1 MSVFTESWD
10 TTENK
15 VSPVAGG
22 ALCDPVDKSGSMGWP
37 RRKDAMKSWSLF
49 LLFLKKYQLTY
60 GWVNK
65 DSGAGAQDDTIL
77 NIIHTEH
84 GYVQY
89 IYIYTHFY
97 YTWPMCYFS
106 HASSWISQGLKLH
119 LVTPLTAKSPALMPV
134 GQVRFPTWICWI
146 PCWHPW
152 MPRFFLP
159 PTRFPSHFNH

>member
-89 IYIYTHFY
+89 IYIHTFLLHLTYVLFFTR
-97 YTWPMCYFS
+97 
-106 HASSWISQGLKLH
+106 LKLNIPRSEAAPCNTFDCEESCVDARWAGAISDMD
-119 LVTPLTAKSPALMPV
+119 LLDSLLTPMDAQVFFTPNKISKS
-134 GQVRFPTWICWI
+134 F
-146 PCWHPW
+146 
-152 MPRFFLP
+152 
-159 PTRFPSHFNH
+159 

>member
-1 MSVFTESWD
+1 MSVFTESWA

-77 NIIHTEH
+77 NIIYTYRTWI
-84 GYVQY
+84 YVQY
-89 IYIYTHFY
+89 MHIFTRLDLCVIFHTP
-97 YTWPMCYFS
+97 T
-106 HASSWISQGLKLH
+106 SWISQGLKLH
-119 LVTPLTAKSPALMPV
+119 LVTPLTVKSPALMPV